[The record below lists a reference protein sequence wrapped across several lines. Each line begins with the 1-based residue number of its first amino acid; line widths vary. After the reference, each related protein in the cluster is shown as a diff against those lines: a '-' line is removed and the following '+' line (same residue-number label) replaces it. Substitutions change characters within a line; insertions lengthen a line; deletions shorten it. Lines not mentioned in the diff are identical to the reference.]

1 MTGTRILTNGPGSPN
16 PDFEIVLLAM
26 IVLPV
31 ILLRMHRSFV
41 MRLIPTRNVIA
52 AALGLVLLV
61 GCQPGATTGQKPGTP
76 PPPLPTDHQPSADEV
91 VGSDECSNR
100 MHNIEGALL
109 MYYATNHRLPISLEE
124 IKPFADAGTELKFT
138 CPISNQP
145 YVYSQAGLFASGYDK
160 RIIVWDPAPSHHG
173 NRWCIVMPQAQA
185 TGALVPE
192 VVQMPEKAFQAFVPA
207 IQ

>member
-1 MTGTRILTNGPGSPN
+1 
-16 PDFEIVLLAM
+16 
-26 IVLPV
+26 
-31 ILLRMHRSFV
+31 
-41 MRLIPTRNVIA
+41 MRFSLIPNAFAI
-52 AALGLVLLV
+52 GLTLLI
-61 GCQPGATTGQKPGTP
+61 GCQQPTTSQKPDTP
-76 PPPLPTDHQPSADEV
+76 PPPLPTDHRPTADEV

-109 MYYATNHRLPISLEE
+109 MYYVTNHHLPIVLDE
-124 IKPFADAGTELKFT
+124 IKPFADAGTELKLT

-145 YVYSQAGLFASGYDK
+145 YVYSQAGLFAAGYDK

-185 TGALVPE
+185 NGALVPE